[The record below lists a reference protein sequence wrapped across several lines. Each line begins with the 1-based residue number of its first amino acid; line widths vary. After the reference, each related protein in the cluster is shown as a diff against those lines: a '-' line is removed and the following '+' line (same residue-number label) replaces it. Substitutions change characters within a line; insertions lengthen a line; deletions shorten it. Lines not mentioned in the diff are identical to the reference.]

1 MYSRSSQEHWET
13 EGGRESSK
21 GGELTIEGIAERER
35 NLPKPQKRLGL
46 GVKKK
51 KKKGRSTTAFPM
63 GRS

>member
-1 MYSRSSQEHWET
+1 MGEKAPR
-13 EGGRESSK
+13 

-35 NLPKPQKRLGL
+35 NLPKPQKRLGW
-46 GVKKK
+46 GKK